1 MSGLF
6 WWAWQIVL
14 ILLGSFFL
22 YYGVELL
29 ISAYGL
35 NDPYTFI
42 MTFFASNFIILISAA
57 LIVGFVYRMVAV
69 YRQLKN
75 TSSGSNDSKNN
86 STENRN

>member
-1 MSGLF
+1 MTGIF
-6 WWAWQIVL
+6 WWIRQIIL
-14 ILLGSFFL
+14 ILLGIFFL

-29 ISAYGL
+29 VASYRL

-57 LIVGFVYRMVAV
+57 LVFGFAYRMVTV

-75 TSSGSNDSKNN
+75 IESGS
-86 STENRN
+86 E